1 MAWSNVVPELTRLH
15 RFIDLAVSGLKF
27 GMEATRSVEQHRRVA
42 QVLRRPDP
50 YGTEDTY
57 QTALAKATELEA
69 FAKEQASSKF
79 SYVHELGIV
88 KLWSILENAIDE
100 LTFERLGDPQGR
112 AYEALNS
119 LEGPLLPFFNA
130 SPDEQSEFLLG
141 KLKSSVKA
149 PLQRGVGRFEAIL
162 NPIGLGGPVE
172 PLVAKAFIDLSET
185 RNVVV
190 HRGGIADKQ
199 YLSRCPWN
207 QTLLGDKLRVR
218 KRHFDWHACAA
229 DWYVVEVDARLESL
243 QAGVRPVNHDELQIE
258 LLVSLRQLNPVP

>member
-1 MAWSNVVPELTRLH
+1 
-15 RFIDLAVSGLKF
+15 VSGLQF

-42 QVLRRPDP
+42 EVLRRPDP

-57 QTALAKATELEA
+57 QTVLANAAELEL
-69 FAKEQASSKF
+69 FANEQASTKF

-88 KLWSILENAIDE
+88 KLWSILENGIDE
-100 LTFERLGDPQGR
+100 LTLERLRDPQGR
-112 AYEALNS
+112 GYDALNS
-119 LEGPLLPFFNA
+119 LEGPLLPFINA

-141 KLKSSVKA
+141 KLKSTVKA
-149 PLQRGVGRFEAIL
+149 PLKRGVGRFEALL

-190 HRGGIADKQ
+190 HRGGVADKQ
-199 YLSRCPWN
+199 YLSRCLWA
-207 QTLLGDKLRVR
+207 QTPLGDKLQVR

-243 QAGVRPVNHDELQIE
+243 RAGVRPVDHDKLQIE
-258 LLVSLRQLNPVP
+258 LLVSLRQLNPSP